1 MMAEIAQA
9 NGITRD
15 LVARYAPELLPS
27 LFLDA
32 QR

>member
-1 MMAEIAQA
+1 MMAAIAGA

-27 LFLDA
+27 LFL
-32 QR
+32 